1 MFTFKQYI
9 NGEMVEGT
17 GRTVPVD
24 CPGTGEVI
32 GEIRVASEE
41 QAQQALEAA
50 REAFPAWSALTV
62 EERGEWMMKLR
73 DVIESEKDKLTDI
86 MAKETGK
93 LARRAAME
101 INSLTSSLTFF
112 LEKAKTNYDQTI
124 RDPRKRALNLTV
136 REPLG
141 VVVGYLAW
149 NFPLSNLA
157 TKLGPVLA
165 SGCTAVLKPAT
176 KTPLSTLYVGE
187 LMHRIGFPK
196 GVLNF
201 IAGSAREI
209 SSVLTKSTIPAMLS
223 LIGSSNAGRQ
233 LVKDSATSIKRFSL
247 ELGGNAPVIIT
258 KNADIALA
266 AQVCIAGKARNCGQI
281 CVSPQRVFVQ
291 KSVHDQF
298 VAEAKQLA
306 DAAKCGTLYE
316 EDCEITPL
324 ITAESV
330 TRMEELVADA
340 LSKGAKLIS
349 GGKRPDYRDKGNYF
363 ELTVLD
369 GITPDMR
376 VFREEVFG
384 PILSVM
390 AYDDLDE
397 AIRLG
402 NDTEYGLY
410 SYAFT
415 SDIVEANK
423 IARGLQF
430 GTVSVNGAGGGIH
443 LPHGGVKESGVGKDG
458 SYLSLDEYY
467 YFKSI
472 RIPVK

>member
-9 NGEMVEGT
+9 NGEMMEGT
-17 GRTVPVD
+17 GRKVPVD

-32 GEIRVASEE
+32 GEISVAGEE
-41 QAQQALEAA
+41 QAQMALEAA
-50 REAFPAWSALTV
+50 RDAFPSWSALTV

-73 DVIESEKDKLTDI
+73 DAIDNEREKLTDI
-86 MAKETGK
+86 MAHETGK
-93 LARRAAME
+93 LVSRAAME

-112 LEKAKTNYDQTI
+112 LEQAKANYDQTI
-124 RDPRKRALNLTV
+124 RDPQNRALNLSV

-157 TKLGPVLA
+157 TKLGPILA

-176 KTPLSTLYVGE
+176 KTPLSTLYIGE

-196 GVLNF
+196 GVMN
-201 IAGSAREI
+201 IVVGSAREI
-209 SSVLTKSTIPAMLS
+209 SSVLTKSKIPAMIS

-247 ELGGNAPVIIT
+247 ELGGNAPVIVT
-258 KNADIALA
+258 KNADVALA
-266 AQVCIAGKARNCGQI
+266 AEVCIAGKARNCGQI
-281 CVSPQRVFVQ
+281 CVSPQRVFVER
-291 KSVHDQF
+291 SVHDEFIEQ
-298 VAEAKQLA
+298 ARKLA

-316 EDCEITPL
+316 KDCSIGPL
-324 ITAESV
+324 ITPESV
-330 TRMEELVADA
+330 TRMEALVKEA
-340 LSKGAKLIS
+340 LDKGAKLIS

-363 ELTVLD
+363 LLTVLD
-369 GITPDMR
+369 NVTTDML

-397 AIRLG
+397 AIRMG

-410 SYAFT
+410 AYAF
-415 SDIVEANK
+415 SNDIKETNS

-458 SYLSLDEYY
+458 SHYSLDEYY
-467 YFKSI
+467 YIKSI
-472 RIPVK
+472 RIPIK